1 MTKNICI
8 GLVLIALVTILA
20 GAGWLFGPKL
30 WPRVVQARQAMDLSS
45 EDHGSEECT
54 EHGEEGHA
62 EHAEEG
68 HDDHGEEEHDEHGEE
83 GHAEHAEK
91 GHDDHEEDDHDGPKK
106 AAAAKQDDHAGGH
119 EGHDD
124 NEERVELT
132 PEQRERVGLK
142 IATAGRGTIAMTAA
156 FPGEVIL
163 NPDRT
168 VHVVPRAAG
177 IVRQVER
184 TLGDRVKL
192 GEILAWIES
201 DELGEAKLAFYDKVA
216 EVGCC
221 KIELPRAKAIFENS
235 NKLLTMLEKEPEEDE
250 LRKLAG
256 LEMGEYRGRLLTAY
270 AEYTTSKKSHERQ
283 LALHGKNI
291 SSEKQLLEAEA
302 AFKKA
307 DAELVAAK
315 DTTRYQV
322 LIAYSEAARKR
333 QLAEFEAVAAEQRL
347 RLKGAEDEVIERL
360 RALTPKTANLK
371 PCLCDDPNCK
381 EGELPSVLD
390 TLSKD
395 RRFAWYAL
403 RAPFEG
409 VITEKHLTLGEKV
422 GSEESAFTIADT
434 SNVWVRF
441 GVYLKDVASVRTGQR
456 ARVHLTLSR
465 TSNGAHPQGDLSGAI
480 AYVSP
485 VADERTRT
493 VPARIVLENA
503 DGALRPGQ
511 YVTVHVDIQAK
522 DAPVVIPKSAVQVLD
537 EKQVVFIEDG
547 DGFEAVQVK
556 LGSSDR
562 ERIVVTSGL
571 RPGQRYVVLGG
582 FELKAK
588 IVTSGLGAHAG
599 HGH

>member
-1 MTKNICI
+1 
-8 GLVLIALVTILA
+8 V
-20 GAGWLFGPKL
+20 
-30 WPRVVQARQAMDLSS
+30 
-45 EDHGSEECT
+45 
-54 EHGEEGHA
+54 
-62 EHAEEG
+62 
-68 HDDHGEEEHDEHGEE
+68 
-83 GHAEHAEK
+83 
-91 GHDDHEEDDHDGPKK
+91 
-106 AAAAKQDDHAGGH
+106 
-119 EGHDD
+119 
-124 NEERVELT
+124 
-132 PEQRERVGLK
+132 RE
-142 IATAGRGTIAMTAA
+142 
-156 FPGEVIL
+156 
-163 NPDRT
+163 
-168 VHVVPRAAG
+168 VH
-177 IVRQVER
+177 R
-184 TLGDRVKL
+184 TLGERVKL

-201 DELGEAKLAFYDKVA
+201 DELGEAKLVFYDKMA

-235 NKLLTMLEKEPEEDE
+235 NKLLAMLEKEPEQDE

-270 AEYTTSKKSHERQ
+270 AEYKASKKSHERQ
-283 LALHGKNI
+283 RALHGKKI

-307 DAELVAAK
+307 EAELLAAK

-347 RLKGAEDEVIERL
+347 RLKGAEDEVIGRL
-360 RALTPKTANLK
+360 RALVPKMADLK

-381 EGELPSVLD
+381 EGEFPSVLD

-403 RAPFEG
+403 RAPLAGF
-409 VITEKHLTLGEKV
+409 ITEKHLTLGEKV
-422 GSEESAFTIADT
+422 GSEESVFTIADT
-434 SNVWVRF
+434 STVWVRF
-441 GVYLKDVASVRTGQR
+441 GVYLKDIAAVKAGQR
-456 ARVHLTLSR
+456 ARVHLTFSCVG
-465 TSNGAHPQGDLSGAI
+465 NGAYPRDDLSGTI

-485 VADERTRT
+485 VADEQTRT

-522 DAPVVIPKSAVQVLD
+522 EVPVVIPKSAVQVLD

-547 DGFEAVQVK
+547 DGFEAVPVK
-556 LGSSDR
+556 LGSADR
-562 ERIVVTSGL
+562 DRVVVTSGL
-571 RPGQRYVVLGG
+571 RPGQRYVALGG

-588 IVTSGLGAHAG
+588 IVTSGLGSHAG